1 LKYNAFLALLQSLP
15 AILAGIQALNPDI
28 IVIGISVEI
37 FNETRIPKATRSGI
51 RKSNYPRSEAERDSE
66 HQLHKRSAVEL
77 VSCNETQTSETKC
90 LKFAGR
96 IIPKRS

>member
-1 LKYNAFLALLQSLP
+1 MA
-15 AILAGIQALNPDI
+15 
-28 IVIGISVEI
+28 EI
-37 FNETRIPKATRSGI
+37 NGFNETPISKTTCIEIG
-51 RKSNYPRSEAERDSE
+51 KTNYPRSEAERDSE